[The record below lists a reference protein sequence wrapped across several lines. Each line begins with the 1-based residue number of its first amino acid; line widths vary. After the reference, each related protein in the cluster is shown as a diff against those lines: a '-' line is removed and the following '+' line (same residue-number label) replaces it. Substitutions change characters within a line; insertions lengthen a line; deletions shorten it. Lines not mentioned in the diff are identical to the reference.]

1 MELYMVY
8 RWPFHLGRAIL
19 QSEIVISIM
28 LVRHLTAVG
37 AIYKIVSGFS
47 LNKLEIQHLI
57 FMPNLIEILISK
69 QLVGL
74 IVTTMKYLVIN
85 GVLLKV

>member
-1 MELYMVY
+1 MLIK
-8 RWPFHLGRAIL
+8 HGIIGRA
-19 QSEIVISIM
+19 
-28 LVRHLTAVG
+28 
-37 AIYKIVSGFS
+37 YKIVSGFS

-74 IVTTMKYLVIN
+74 IVNTMKYLVIN
-85 GVLLKV
+85 GALLKV

>member
-1 MELYMVY
+1 MFA
-8 RWPFHLGRAIL
+8 PKIL
-19 QSEIVISIM
+19 QKVFNHGYPTIK
-28 LVRHLTAVG
+28 
-37 AIYKIVSGFS
+37 YKIVSGFS